1 MDTESTTL
9 IVVIANL
16 ILQPM
21 LQYLLHSRCSHT
33 NILGDYVECARQILR
48 DKTEKKDE
56 SQTQEEEVQVEF

>member
-21 LQYLLHSRCSHT
+21 LQYLLHSRCSHIK
-33 NILGDYVECARQILR
+33 ILGGCVECDRQILR